1 MLPAGEA
8 RDGGAELVLEVLDG
22 VEPVRE
28 GGREVGQERRR
39 VGLKREYTEEKEK
52 KFSEKGRHSSGQTVL

>member
-22 VEPVRE
+22 VEPMRE
-28 GGREVGQERRR
+28 GGREVGQESIYIYIYIYIYYIICN
-39 VGLKREYTEEKEK
+39 K
-52 KFSEKGRHSSGQTVL
+52 